1 MKSTLRGIIGV
12 IFVLASLLKLATLW
26 GIMHLSWLENATEEP
41 SVYYFAIAILIF
53 VGLHLIFEGFKGYHA
68 NNYITKRL
76 KIVVGIIMVVA
87 LLLKLAVMLGILH
100 LSWLENEPSD
110 SLELYLAIF
119 ILLYLGCWL
128 IIDGFRSDPGQWLQ
142 RPLPLNEDGK
152 RISCSASFGGD
163 EYIYKGETFH
173 GARLEATFGGIR
185 LDLRNAVINEEGY
198 ISCEVQ
204 NSKGDSWNCEF
215 SAYKL
220 KKGKE
225 ENGDI
230 IDSDDSSDDDVD
242 IDEMDDDTVE
252 EMLKLGI
259 KEADNNMPED
269 LGDGLTMKSI
279 RLKDMSRFSY
289 FAPTTVIMKSH
300 TRRYCFI
307 IA

>member
-1 MKSTLRGIIGV
+1 MKTKSTFRGIIGIILV
-12 IFVLASLLKLATLW
+12 VASLLKLATMW

-41 SVYYFAIAILIF
+41 NVYYFATAILIF
-53 VGLHLIFEGFKGYHA
+53 VGLHLIYEGFKGYHA

-163 EYIYKGETFH
+163 EYIYKGETFQ
-173 GARLEATFGGIR
+173 GARLEANFGGIR
-185 LDLRNAVINEEGY
+185 MDLRKAVINE
-198 ISCEVQ
+198 
-204 NSKGDSWNCEF
+204 D
-215 SAYKL
+215 
-220 KKGKE
+220 E
-225 ENGDI
+225 EIDI
-230 IDSDDSSDDDVD
+230 PNEEDEDLPEIEDHYNDTDEDDDY
-242 IDEMDDDTVE
+242 DEDKLTE
-252 EMLKLGI
+252 ESYRTTFD
-259 KEADNNMPED
+259 ETPED
-269 LGDGLTMKSI
+269 LDLDAVEVADDSE
-279 RLKDMSRFSY
+279 Y
-289 FAPTTVIMKSH
+289 
-300 TRRYCFI
+300 
-307 IA
+307 